1 MKFPSKALKNA
12 ILTLLFSFI
21 LSLGLSAQVTDDFNF
36 SPKYEVRAV
45 WLTTLSGL
53 DWPKE
58 KALSSYSIEVQK
70 DELSSLLDRLKLAGI
85 NTILFQTRIRGTVLY
100 PSQFEPWDECL
111 TGKGGTS
118 PGYDPLAFAVDECHK
133 RGMEIQAWI
142 VSIPLGK
149 WNSLG
154 CKTLRAKYPNL
165 VLKVGDEGYINP
177 EASMASTYIA
187 RICKEITQSYDID
200 GIHLDYIR
208 YPETLKLKIPAY
220 QARENITAIVREVS
234 REVKSIK
241 PWVKISSSPIGKY
254 KNLSRFSSRGWDAY
268 SKGYQDAQIWL
279 KEGIMDQLYP
289 MMYFQGD
296 QFYPFVF
303 NWKEISFGETI
314 AAGLGIYCLTAR
326 EGNWPIEEIM
336 RQMNVARSLSL
347 GHAFFRAKFLT
358 DNVKGVYDFTRLFNT
373 YPALIPKISGSKD
386 VPLSPKHL
394 KVEHTSN
401 YDILSWDKVPSQAG
415 GVLYNVY
422 ASKTYPVDVNQSKN
436 LIISRY
442 QSSSLSLEKKSSNL
456 FYAVTTL
463 DRYGNES
470 APIQLSGIGEA
481 YKPQF
486 IKNDGKQMLLPL
498 KTSTLDAEFIVIE
511 SLQGNI
517 IATRPYRGEYTDISK
532 IKDGIYKVSSLNS
545 KNVVHPLGYL
555 LIKRKAL

>member
-1 MKFPSKALKNA
+1 MKFPSKAQKNA

-21 LSLGLSAQVTDDFNF
+21 LSLGVNAQSVDNFNI

-58 KALSSYSIEVQK
+58 KALSSYSIWAQK
-70 DELSSLLDRLKLAGI
+70 EELSSLLDHLKSAGI
-85 NTILFQTRIRGTVLY
+85 NTVLFQTRIRGTLLY
-100 PSQFEPWDECL
+100 PSQIEPWDECL
-111 TGKGGTS
+111 TGKAGAS
-118 PGYDPLAFAVDECHK
+118 PGYDPLAFAIEECHK

-154 CKTLRAKYPNL
+154 CKTLRSKYPNL

-177 EASMASTYIA
+177 EASMASTYLA

-208 YPETLKLKIPAY
+208 YPETLKLKISSY
-220 QARENITAIVREVS
+220 QARENITSIVREIS

-241 PWVKISSSPIGKY
+241 PWVKISSSPIGKF

-268 SKGYQDAQIWL
+268 SRGYQDVQSWL
-279 KEGIMDQLYP
+279 KEGIMDQIYP

-296 QFYPFVF
+296 QYYPFVF
-303 NWKEISFGETI
+303 NWKDISYGKAVATGI
-314 AAGLGIYCLTAR
+314 GIYCLTPK

-336 RQMNVARSLSL
+336 RQMSVARSSGL
-347 GHAFFRAKFLT
+347 GYAFFRAKFLI
-358 DNVKGVYDFTRLFNT
+358 DNVKGIYDFTRLFNT
-373 YPALIPKISGSKD
+373 YPALVPKILGSKEM
-386 VPLSPKHL
+386 PLSPKHL

-401 YDILSWDKVPSQAG
+401 YDILSWDKVPDQAG
-415 GVLYNVY
+415 GVFYNIY
-422 ASKTYPVDVNQSKN
+422 ASKTYPVDVNLSKN
-436 LIISRY
+436 LIIPRY
-442 QSSSLSLEKKSSNL
+442 QSTSLSLEKGASNL

-463 DRYGNES
+463 DRYGSES
-470 APIQLSGIGEA
+470 APIQQVGIGEA
-481 YKPQF
+481 SKVDF
-486 IKNDGKQMLLPL
+486 IKNDGKHMLLPL
-498 KTSTLDAEFIVIE
+498 KTSVLDAEYIVIE

-517 IATRPYRGEYTDISK
+517 IATRPFRGKYADISK

-545 KNVVHPLGYL
+545 KNVVHRLGFL
-555 LIKRKAL
+555 LIKRKAF